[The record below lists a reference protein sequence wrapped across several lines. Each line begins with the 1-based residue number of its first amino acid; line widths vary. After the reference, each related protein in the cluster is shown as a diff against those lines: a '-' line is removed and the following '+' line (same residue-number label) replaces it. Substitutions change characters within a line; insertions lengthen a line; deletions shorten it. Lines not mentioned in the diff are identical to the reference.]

1 MIVVDTSA
9 WIELL
14 RATGSPVHATLR
26 GLLEKDADLAT
37 TEVIFMELL
46 AGARDD
52 RQRGELRKHLLGLR
66 MLTLSGLTD
75 FEAAAD
81 LYRSCRERGLTLRSL
96 NDCLIAVPAMTAGAS
111 VLHKDRDFDAIASV
125 ARLRLEPVV

>member
-26 GLLEKDADLAT
+26 GLLEDGAELAT

-52 RQRGELRKHLLGLR
+52 HQRGELRGRLLGLP
-66 MLTLSGLTD
+66 MLTLSGLAD

-81 LYRSCRERGLTLRSL
+81 LYRSCRDRGLTLRSL
-96 NDCLIAVPAMTAGAS
+96 SDCLVAVPAIAAGAS
-111 VLHKDRDFDAIASV
+111 VLHQDRDFDAIASV
-125 ARLRLEPVV
+125 TRLRLVPVG